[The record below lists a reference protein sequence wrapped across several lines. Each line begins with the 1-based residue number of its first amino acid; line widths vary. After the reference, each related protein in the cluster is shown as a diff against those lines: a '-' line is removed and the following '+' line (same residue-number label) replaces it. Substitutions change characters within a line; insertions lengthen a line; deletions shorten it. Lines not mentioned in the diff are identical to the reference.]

1 MFDTH
6 QFTRLQLLDF
16 PALRHVWLTSA
27 KPLWLDRS
35 PIRFRTCTQ
44 CIMYVSRYEV
54 VRVIKISRRGHA
66 PVVERN
72 VRIGAHRPQASAAVG
87 PCCREAASEHRV
99 RPQKPRSDRTR
110 HRFSVG
116 AGLLYT
122 EDFDRPLQY
131 FNVVLL
137 SLSTE
142 PNRPNWPHAPAI
154 ALDAR
159 DAR

>member
-87 PCCREAASEHRV
+87 PCCREAASEHQV
-99 RPQKPRSDRTR
+99 HPLKPRS
-110 HRFSVG
+110 
-116 AGLLYT
+116 
-122 EDFDRPLQY
+122 
-131 FNVVLL
+131 
-137 SLSTE
+137 
-142 PNRPNWPHAPAI
+142 HAPSFQRRCWLTLHRRSSSSTAVFQRSP
-154 ALDAR
+154 AQPVDRAEPSKFVSCLSNSLGCQGC
-159 DAR
+159 